1 MKKPGR
7 EEDESLIN
15 LKRSEIMVV
24 FGGFK
29 VEMKEKFWSRRGK
42 AVPLRADYYQSKSP
56 LGQCRVGFG
65 RPAGCC
71 LGN

>member
-1 MKKPGR
+1 MLIFVKYR
-7 EEDESLIN
+7 EFATI
-15 LKRSEIMVV
+15 
-24 FGGFK
+24 FGGLQL
-29 VEMKEKFWSRRGK
+29 EMGEKFWSGKWK
-42 AVPLRADYYQSKSP
+42 AVPLRADYIQSKSP